1 MFTFN
6 GPDAHRIL
14 TTLQLH
20 LPVKMAVVE
29 ILPEREKTDVG
40 ASTKGVRAP
49 PSENLEGS
57 LTSSPTE
64 SPTQSHSVDA
74 ETTIPMI
81 RISTKSGR
89 EKTATAAKVNGE
101 EDVNGE
107 TMCHENE
114 QPRNLLIDTEGEFI
128 RISWLN
134 EISGKS

>member
-1 MFTFN
+1 
-6 GPDAHRIL
+6 
-14 TTLQLH
+14 
-20 LPVKMAVVE
+20 MAVAE
-29 ILPEREKTDVG
+29 ILPEREKTDDG

-49 PSENLEGS
+49 PSESLEGS

-74 ETTIPMI
+74 ETTIPMT
-81 RISTKSGR
+81 RISTKSGH
-89 EKTATAAKVNGE
+89 EKTATTAKVNGQ

-107 TMCHENE
+107 TMAHENE

-128 RISWLN
+128 QISWLN